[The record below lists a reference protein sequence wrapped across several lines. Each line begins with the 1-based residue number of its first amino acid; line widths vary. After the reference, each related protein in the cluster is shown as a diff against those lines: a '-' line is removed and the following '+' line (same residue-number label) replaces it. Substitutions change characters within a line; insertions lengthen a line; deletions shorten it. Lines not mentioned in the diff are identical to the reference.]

1 MTRPMSPEL
10 QATLAR
16 LDAVCAE
23 VSQMASAIADQLREA
38 RPVLQEA
45 AEIVRDPRQ
54 PSLWEA
60 RQ

>member
-1 MTRPMSPEL
+1 MSPEL

-38 RPVLQEA
+38 RKKKNMGL
-45 AEIVRDPRQ
+45 
-54 PSLWEA
+54 LWFS
-60 RQ
+60 RH